1 MTNEQLELTNLIHKV
16 NSHHYIEAYVKKE
29 NEAEYQTRLGKE
41 RAENEVTL
49 GKLRELLASGVSLAF
64 VDQNNHT
71 PLQLAVT
78 QNNVELIQLLMEYGA
93 DLRAVTAYDTPLHRA
108 AEFGADRVVRFLIEQ
123 GLDPRG
129 LTSGGVSVLS
139 RARSSRHSREVP
151 ALLVEL
157 LLPTKSQRPP
167 PPKKAKGLSE
177 EKVVGYLSGDAPSG
191 VRPGSWS
198 KLRELMD
205 AVYVETHFVTLD
217 GFYAGIEE
225 QSSMN
230 PDLVFAGIG
239 LIHATLAEAPK
250 AKSVKKVAKGRYVHH
265 GDLEVTGNLSVGSMM
280 VTGNLTVQGKVD
292 NFEGASLFVGGDF
305 KCASFHSEGPV
316 IIGGNL
322 EAELVKVLGN
332 DYGLEVRGTLR
343 AGKLVVDDKHV
354 VTAARF
360 EVQEREDV

>member
-1 MTNEQLELTNLIHKV
+1 MTNEQSELIGLIRHV
-16 NSHHYIEAYVKKE
+16 RSHHYIEAFVKKQD
-29 NEAEYQTRLGKE
+29 EAEYQTRLAQE
-41 RAENEVTL
+41 CAENAVTL
-49 GKLRELLASGVSLAF
+49 GKIRELLASGVSLDFA
-64 VDQNNHT
+64 DINHHT

-78 QNNVELIQLLMEYGA
+78 QNNVELVQLLMAHGA
-93 DLRAVTAYDTPLHRA
+93 DIRAAVGYDTPLHRA

-129 LTSGGVSVLS
+129 LSPGGASVLS

-177 EKVVGYLSGDAPSG
+177 EKVVGYLSGDAPPG
-191 VRPGSWS
+191 VNPRSWS
-198 KLRELMD
+198 KLRSLMD
-205 AVYVETHFVTLD
+205 AVYVETHFVTLNE
-217 GFYAGIEE
+217 FYAGIEE

-239 LIHATLAEAPK
+239 LIRATLAEAPK
-250 AKSVKKVAKGRYVHH
+250 AKSVKKVAKGSYVHH
-265 GDLEVTGNLSVGSMM
+265 GDLEVTGKLSVGSMM
-280 VTGNLTVQGKVD
+280 VTGNLTVKGQVD
-292 NFEGASLFVGGDF
+292 NFVGAALFVGGDF
-305 KCASFHSEGPV
+305 KCESFVSEGPV
-316 IIGGNL
+316 IIGGDL
-322 EAELVKVLGN
+322 EADLVKVRGN

-343 AGKLVVDDKHV
+343 ARKLVVEHKHF

-360 EVQEREDV
+360 EVQEREDL